1 MSGFAQDLAPERI
14 LYEFGFSRNNVG
26 KANKKICALR
36 FIVMAGSAVS
46 GQNSGI
52 QTRRALREY

>member
-1 MSGFAQDLAPERI
+1 V
-14 LYEFGFSRNNVG
+14 FGFIRNNAG
-26 KANKKICALR
+26 KANKRIRALR

-52 QTRRALREY
+52 QTHRALREK